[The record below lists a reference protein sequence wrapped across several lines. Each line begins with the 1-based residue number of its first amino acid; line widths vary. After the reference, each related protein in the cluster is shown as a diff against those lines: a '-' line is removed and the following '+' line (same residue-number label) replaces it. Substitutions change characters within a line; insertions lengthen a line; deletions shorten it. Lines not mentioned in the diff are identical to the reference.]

1 MQEIIVSQSPSQP
14 PDLPKTVRFDGRILF
29 LSQDPCAI
37 ERQLLGEDV
46 SLEDAV
52 PLRTD
57 ISTDEITPANIC
69 YYYDEKLGDYPYVGL
84 DCGGRR
90 PVAPRSVKAA
100 RFAVAVA
107 GRRYGKGSSREA
119 SPYAE
124 WCAGIRLV
132 IAESFERIYR
142 QNCHNLGLLTST
154 DFGLIARIR
163 RGEEIPLE
171 EFTRGE
177 DALTAEL
184 IRRSGLFRLAEA
196 RRAGWRPA
204 VPPRD
209 ARPMTYAE
217 KIIARASGRAY
228 VAPGESVFARADW
241 RYAHEYVSPM
251 AISFLQRECGDA
263 IGLHDP
269 DGIVC
274 FADHLTFIHRS
285 MPAERR
291 ALGLL
296 DAAQAM
302 AQVQQRF
309 CDEHGLRHHGLLT
322 DREGAEGIS
331 HSIMAERY
339 VEPAQ
344 LVVGTDSHTP
354 HCGALGALA
363 FGIGATEMANAWL
376 TGDVRVK
383 VPATCRINLNG
394 RLPPG
399 VEAKDIVLHLL
410 RLPYVRE
417 GRAIGQ
423 IIEYGGDALAS
434 LSTDE
439 RATLTNMVA
448 EIGGFSGIVVPDV
461 ETQRF
466 LRERRGMTFEIEA
479 WMRSDDDADVAHL
492 IDVDCARL
500 EPMLARPGDPGNGIG
515 LSELPD
521 SVPVDIAYGGSCT
534 GGKRDDLQRCH
545 EVLEWALQHDLKV
558 FDATRFFLQFGS
570 QDVRDY
576 CEREGMLETFA
587 RAGVELVEPGCG
599 ACVNAG
605 PGVSER
611 PDQVTISAV
620 NRNFPGRSGPGQV
633 WLASPSTVAASAV
646 AGRIVSFEQLR
657 AATKTVK

>member
-1 MQEIIVSQSPSQP
+1 MM
-14 PDLPKTVRFDGRILF
+14 
-29 LSQDPCAI
+29 

-46 SLEDAV
+46 SLEQAR

-57 ISTDEITPANIC
+57 VSTDEITPAYVC
-69 YYYDEKLGDYPYVGL
+69 YHYDEQLGEYPYLGL
-84 DCGGRR
+84 DCSGTR
-90 PVAPRSVKAA
+90 PVKPGSVKAGN
-100 RFAVAVA
+100 FAVAVA

-119 SPYAE
+119 SPFAE

-142 QNCHNLGLLTST
+142 QNCHNLGMLTST

-163 RGEEIPLE
+163 RGEEIPLD

-177 DALTAEL
+177 DELTAEL
-184 IRRSGLFRLAEA
+184 IRRGGLFRLTEA
-196 RRAGWRPA
+196 RRSGWRLPMPT
-204 VPPRD
+204 VPVH
-209 ARPMTYAE
+209 PMTYAE
-217 KIIARASGRAY
+217 KIIARASGSRN
-228 VAPGESVFARADW
+228 VATGQSVFATANW

-251 AISFLQRECGDA
+251 SISFLRREYGDG
-263 IGLHDP
+263 IELHDP
-269 DGIVC
+269 HSIVC
-274 FADHLTFIHRS
+274 FSDHLTFIHRS
-285 MPAERR
+285 MPSERR

-296 DAAQAM
+296 DLAQRLG
-302 AQVQQRF
+302 QVQTAF
-309 CDEHGLRHHGLLT
+309 CEQFGLRHHGLLA
-322 DREGAEGIS
+322 DREGSEGIS

-339 VEPAQ
+339 VEPGH

-383 VPATCRINLNG
+383 VPETCRVNLTG
-394 RLPPG
+394 ELPPG

-423 IIEYGGDALAS
+423 VIEYTGEAIAELT
-434 LSTDE
+434 TDE

-448 EIGGFSGIVVPDV
+448 EIGGFTGIIVPDS

-466 LRERRGMTFEIEA
+466 LRERRGVEFEIEP
-479 WMRSDDDADVAHL
+479 WMHSDPDAPVAHT
-492 IDVDCARL
+492 IEVDCSRL
-500 EPMLARPGDPGNGIG
+500 EPMLASPGDPGHG
-515 LSELPD
+515 LMVSELGND
-521 SVPVDIAYGGSCT
+521 VKVDIAYGGSCT
-534 GGKRDDLQRCH
+534 GGKREDLKRCH
-545 EVLEWALQHDLKV
+545 DVIRWALEHGLKV
-558 FDATRFFLQFGS
+558 AESTRFILQFGS

-576 CEREGMLETFA
+576 CAREGMLEAFE
-587 RAGVELVEPGCG
+587 RAGVELIEPGCG

-611 PDQVTISAV
+611 PDQVTVSAI

-633 WLASPSTVAASAV
+633 WLASPSTVAASAI
-646 AGRIVSFEQLR
+646 AGRIVSFEQLLAGR
-657 AATKTVK
+657 SNAKGDARYQGCPDT